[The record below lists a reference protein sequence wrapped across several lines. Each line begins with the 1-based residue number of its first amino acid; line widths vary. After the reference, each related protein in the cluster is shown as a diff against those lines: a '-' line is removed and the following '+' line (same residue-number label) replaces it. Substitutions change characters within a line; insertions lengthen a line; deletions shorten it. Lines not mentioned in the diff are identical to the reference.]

1 MVIALCLG
9 LTACGASAAGGKN
22 EAETVMETAAA
33 AGDTQGETVTEGGD
47 SLTSPASLSSPQT
60 AGRKLI
66 RNVDLWAETEDFEGL
81 LRSFRLCGAVRC
93 FGQQHPARQ
102 PSLQAARLHHCP
114 DPGRS
119 AGLLS
124 PGGGGPGQCN

>member
-47 SLTSPASLSSPQT
+47 SLTSPASL
-60 AGRKLI
+60 
-66 RNVDLWAETEDFEGL
+66 L
-81 LRSFRLCGAVRC
+81 L
-93 FGQQHPARQ
+93 PTN
-102 PSLQAARLHHCP
+102 
-114 DPGRS
+114 GRS
-119 AGLLS
+119 KAD
-124 PGGGGPGQCN
+124 PERGPLG